1 MKNYWVYIICSQRN
15 GTIYI
20 GITNNLGRRI
30 YEHKGKMVP
39 GFTAKYNIDQL
50 VYFEQF
56 ENVADALRREKIL
69 KKWSRNSK
77 INLIESHNSE
87 WKDLYGHEQIL

>member
-15 GTIYI
+15 GTLYI
-20 GITNNLGRRI
+20 GITNNLSRRI
-30 YEHKGKMVP
+30 YEHREKMVP
-39 GFTAKYNIDQL
+39 GFTAKYTIDQL

-56 ENVADALRREKIL
+56 ENVADALRREKTL

-77 INLIESHNSE
+77 INLIESHNPE
-87 WKDLYGHEQIL
+87 WKDLYENEQIL